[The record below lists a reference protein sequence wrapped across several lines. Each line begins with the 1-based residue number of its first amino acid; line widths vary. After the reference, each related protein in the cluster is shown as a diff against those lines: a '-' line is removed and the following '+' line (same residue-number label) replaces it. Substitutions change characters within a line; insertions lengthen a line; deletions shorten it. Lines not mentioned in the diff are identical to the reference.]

1 MAASSTYASD
11 LLRSFDPST
20 PPTVIIFSIDMD
32 GALLSSRVKELITAK
47 ADLQLPFKENY
58 EALPEETK
66 TALREATIQAL
77 EQAHPKLI
85 EHILSSIPDG
95 TTAIFISGS
104 NRQTRKRDHEA
115 NMTNRNGSSFIA
127 LQAFVDIITLRLG
140 ERAKAELDTMLLE
153 DLVNEQEP
161 GTYFEHA
168 LQRGCT
174 APLPASLHKKEVEVA
189 DAHTEV
195 DESKRLLLYAQMQ
208 HMVTKYKAASM
219 TFHFYD
225 DDAHPSTSRK
235 ILAPLQ
241 LFFGKQV
248 IDSICTFLDNCMHE
262 IIFKIYST
270 QRFIIE
276 RREKL
281 LARKAAA
288 DQQATS
294 STPAT
299 ESAQQTEIGEPTA
312 GLDVLPLLES
322 FRETMEKAI
331 TQLKHDFQT
340 FQYTQE
346 DASKEMRDILA
357 AFQNKQMVATE
368 TLRNELTALQQAHP
382 SEQSVYATAR
392 AVAPFDIVE
401 EIAILLH
408 MFLPTVPDELPMK
421 LTDTDAR
428 TRIVNVL
435 EQSQSQKSQADA
447 IPANM
452 SLHLHQYVGPKES
465 CPLEPSGQP
474 ALLTHKTP
482 IQGAGQ
488 IDANYAQNYCALSRQ
503 LVENTYHHIKGDD
516 QPSFCRSVLDRWY
529 EATIT
534 QQALPRATLPA
545 SASSS
550 LSPPAPEKKPS
561 KPGSWTASLGRSV
574 GRGLDF
580 FRGPLTRGSK
590 KNKTLDTTMNHH
602 KTP

>member
-32 GALLSSRVKELITAK
+32 GALLSSRVKELITAQ
-47 ADLQLPFKENY
+47 ADLQLPFEKNY
-58 EALPEETK
+58 ETLPEETK
-66 TALREATIQAL
+66 AALRKATIQAL
-77 EQAHPKLI
+77 ERAHPELI

-95 TTAIFISGS
+95 TTAVFISGS
-104 NRQTRKRDHEA
+104 NRQTRKRDRLA

-127 LQAFVDIITLRLG
+127 LQALVDIITLRLG
-140 ERAKAELDTMLLE
+140 ERAKTELDTMLLE
-153 DLVNEQEP
+153 DLANDQEP

-168 LQRGCT
+168 LQRGCA
-174 APLPASLHKKEVEVA
+174 APLTASPHKKEVSIA
-189 DAHTEV
+189 DTHTEF

-208 HMVTKYKAASM
+208 HMATKYKAAFM

-225 DDAHPSTSRK
+225 DDAHPATSRK

-248 IDSICTFLDNCMHE
+248 INGICTFLDNCTHE
-262 IIFKIYST
+262 IIFKIYVT
-270 QRFIIE
+270 QRSIIE
-276 RREKL
+276 QQEKF
-281 LARKAAA
+281 LARTAAA
-288 DQQATS
+288 AQQATS
-294 STPAT
+294 SAPTT
-299 ESAQQTEIGEPTA
+299 ESVQQADVAPPTA
-312 GLDVLPLLES
+312 GIHIPPLLET

-346 DASKEMRDILA
+346 DASKKMHNILT
-357 AFQNKQMVATE
+357 AFQDKQMKATK
-368 TLRNELTALQQAHP
+368 TLKDQLTALQQTHP

-408 MFLPTVPDELPMK
+408 MFLPTVPDKLPMK

-428 TRIVNVL
+428 ARIVNVL
-435 EQSQSQKSQADA
+435 EQSQSQKSQADD
-447 IPANM
+447 IPASM

-465 CPLEPSGQP
+465 CPLEPLGQP
-474 ALLTHKTP
+474 ASLTHKTP

-503 LVENTYHHIKGDD
+503 LVENTYHHMKGDD

-534 QQALPRATLPA
+534 QQALPRVTLPA

-550 LSPPAPEKKPS
+550 LPPPAPEKKPS